1 MLITKAINVLIVLA
15 VLLMP
20 SNRVYGKTTE
30 DELIT
35 ILNKAEDL
43 RVINLNK
50 AIEYLEPKKQL
61 FLDNGSLIGLAEYN
75 LYLSFYYMAIG
86 KLDISEA
93 LLAKVTE
100 IVDNNDLPEQKAD
113 EIFFRGM
120 LAQRKAEIEKGIQ
133 LFLQQYEFAKQ
144 HNLVTNQIYSKIH
157 LNQLF
162 ASQGDNLSALTH
174 LKDAYRL
181 LPEVKP
187 QRWKRTVALKALV
200 TSSMA
205 RIYNN
210 MGEPHEAVEFS
221 QEAIEGFKQFNS
233 LIDAGVVNVRL
244 ASIYMNNLNDYDSA
258 SREFEKVYQLAK
270 EIEND
275 KLLILYYQGIGRLF
289 LKTERLQRAQDSFNS
304 AISLSEKNSW
314 DNYKKTSQFDMAQV
328 YIQLE
333 QWQQA
338 EKLLLEVEPYY
349 KKFQLFAKSYDVHNE
364 LQLIYF
370 KLNKLEQAYYHQTT
384 AIEYYKIN
392 QNAEANKALA
402 KVRTE
407 LDLQLNEVRNQLLEK
422 ENEVAN
428 LNLAKQKV
436 ELDSQNQMLY
446 FLMIVVTLLLF
457 ITVGLFLFSRRLRYQ
472 AITDSMTKLPNRR
485 RVFEFGERE
494 FSKAQKKR
502 EAFSVAIFDLDRFK
516 KVNDTF
522 GHEIGDRVI
531 IQVSDICN
539 SLAEN
544 SNLVGRLGGEE
555 FILIMPGYDLER
567 AISLAEAMRKG
578 IEDFNWQSIHPM
590 LSITSSFGVTCLT
603 DGKKDLDELIR
614 LSDDALYQAKE
625 QGRNKVLQAA

>member
-1 MLITKAINVLIVLA
+1 MLIIKAINVLFVLA
-15 VLLMP
+15 VLLFP
-20 SNRVYGKTTE
+20 SDRVYGETTE
-30 DELIT
+30 EELIT

-61 FLDNGSLIGLAEYN
+61 FLDNGSLVGLAEYN

-86 KLDISEA
+86 KLDVSES

-100 IVDNNDLPEQKAD
+100 IVDSNDLPEQKAD

-210 MGEPHEAVEFS
+210 LGEPDKAVEFS
-221 QEAIEGFKQFNS
+221 KEAIEGFKQFNS

-258 SREFEKVYQLAK
+258 SREFEKVYHLAK
-270 EIEND
+270 EIGND
-275 KLLILYYQGIGRLF
+275 RLLILYYQGIGRLF
-289 LKTERLQRAQDSFNS
+289 LKTERLQRAQDSFNN

-370 KLNKLEQAYYHQTT
+370 KLNKMEQAYFHQTT

-436 ELDSQNQMLY
+436 ELDSQNQMLF
-446 FLMIVVTLLLF
+446 FLMLVVTLLLF

-567 AISLAEAMRKG
+567 AISLAESMRKG

-603 DGKKDLDELIR
+603 DGKQDLDELIR